1 MKRSVGS
8 KSRES
13 HGFWYANRFLILRR
27 FSQFSIL
34 ALFLLGPLFGL
45 WIMRGNLSSSRIL
58 DTVPLTD
65 PFVFTQIV
73 LSGHVPQI
81 NAIIGVVLVVFF
93 YMLVGG
99 RVFCSWV
106 CPVNMIT
113 DLAGWLRRK
122 YSINTTSKLDS
133 GFRRVLLVTVLLLP
147 LVTGYVVWELVNPVS
162 LMHRGI
168 IFGMGYGW
176 LMLLALF
183 LFDLFI
189 VRRGWC
195 GHVCPMGA
203 FYAQL
208 GRKRALV
215 IDAYQRDQC
224 DDCAD
229 CYLVCPEPQVLNQ
242 PLKSNSDSTIV
253 SSIDCTNCG
262 RCIDVCE
269 PKVFR
274 FSRDPDI
281 GQA

>member
-1 MKRSVGS
+1 VKRAVGS
-8 KSRES
+8 ESRES
-13 HGFWYANRFLILRR
+13 NGFWYANRFLILRR

-122 YSINTTSKLDS
+122 FSINTTGKLDS

-229 CYLVCPEPQVLNQ
+229 CYLVCPEPQVLKQ

-269 PKVFR
+269 PEVFR
-274 FSRDPDI
+274 FSRDPDT